1 MIDRRLAI
9 APMMD
14 VTDRHFRAFAR
25 RLTRRTL
32 LYTEMITAQAVLR
45 GDRARL
51 LGFDAI
57 EKPLALQLGGAEPAS
72 MAEAAAIGAALGY
85 DEININV
92 GCPSDRVTVGRFG
105 ACLMAEPETV
115 AACVSAMRRAVPETV
130 PVTVKTRL
138 GIDRRDDFAFVADFV
153 ARVAEAGCTVFVVH
167 ARKAWL
173 SGLSP
178 RENREIPPLMPERV
192 RALKAA
198 FPHLTFVLN
207 GGLRS
212 LDDAAAA
219 LQARDG
225 AALDGAAPD
234 GAAPD
239 GAAPDGAMIGRAA
252 QDSLA
257 VVMDADRRIFAAAPP
272 ALSREDAVRAHFPY
286 MAEKLAAGVPL
297 GRLARPLIGLFQ
309 GLPGGRLWRRHLAET
324 MHRPGAGLGTIE
336 DGLAIVAGA
345 GAARRLAA

>member
-14 VTDRHFRAFAR
+14 VTDRYFRAFAR

-32 LYTEMITAQAVLR
+32 LYTEMITEAAVRR

-57 EKPLALQLGGAEPAS
+57 EKPLALQLGGADAGA

-105 ACLMAEPETV
+105 ACLMAEPDTV
-115 AACVSAMRRAVPETV
+115 AACVAAMRRAVPASV

-153 ARVAEAGCTVFVVH
+153 ARVAGAGCETFIVH

-178 RENREIPPLMPERV
+178 KENREIPPLMPERV

-198 FPHLTFVLN
+198 FPRLAFVLN

-219 LQARDG
+219 LKE
-225 AALDGAAPD
+225 
-234 GAAPD
+234 PD

-257 VVMDADRRIFAAAPP
+257 VVMDADRRIFGAAPP
-272 ALSREDAVRAHFPY
+272 ASSREDAVRAHFPY

-297 GRLARPLIGLFQ
+297 GRLARPLIGLFH

-336 DGLAIVAGA
+336 DALAIVARARA
-345 GAARRLAA
+345 GAAERLAA